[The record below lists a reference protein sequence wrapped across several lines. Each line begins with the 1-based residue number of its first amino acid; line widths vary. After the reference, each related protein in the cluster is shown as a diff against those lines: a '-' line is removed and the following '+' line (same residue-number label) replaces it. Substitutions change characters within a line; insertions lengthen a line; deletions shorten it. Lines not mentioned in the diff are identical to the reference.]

1 MPARVRSVSKG
12 AAMTTEGTMFEP
24 IRKSV
29 RVERTPEDAFELF
42 TEHIGEWW
50 PVEVFSRAADEQ
62 YGDGVK
68 VERLVFEP
76 RAGGRLYEVTS
87 EGVEGV
93 WAEVLTY
100 EPPARIM
107 LAWKPNDRPEPPTEV
122 EIHFDPDG
130 DGTIVRLE
138 HRGWDKLGARAGEA
152 REGHDGGWQLPLERF
167 LAAAG

>member
-1 MPARVRSVSKG
+1 
-12 AAMTTEGTMFEP
+12 
-24 IRKSV
+24 
-29 RVERTPEDAFELF
+29 
-42 TEHIGEWW
+42 
-50 PVEVFSRAADEQ
+50 VEVFSRAADEQ

-68 VERLVFEP
+68 AEHVVFEP
-76 RAGGRLYEVTS
+76 RVGGRLYEVTS

-100 EPPARIM
+100 EPPARSV

-122 EIHFDPDG
+122 EIQFEPDG

-138 HRGWDKLGARAGEA
+138 HRGWDELGARAAEA

-167 LAAAG
+167 VAAAG

>member
-1 MPARVRSVSKG
+1 
-12 AAMTTEGTMFEP
+12 MTDAEPGTEPHQEAMFEP

-29 RVERTPEDAFELF
+29 RVERTPKDAFELF
-42 TEHIGEWW
+42 TARIGEWW
-50 PVEVFSRAADEQ
+50 PTETFSRAADEQ

-68 VERLVFEP
+68 VEQVVFEP

-93 WAEVLTY
+93 WAEVVAY
-100 EPPARIM
+100 EPPARIV
-107 LAWKPNDRPEPPTEV
+107 LAWKPNDRSEPPTDV
-122 EIHFDPDG
+122 EIHFEPDG

-138 HRGWDKLGARAGEA
+138 HRGWDKLGARATEA

-167 LAAAG
+167 AAAAAAG

>member
-1 MPARVRSVSKG
+1 MTIQPAP
-12 AAMTTEGTMFEP
+12 FEP
-24 IRKSV
+24 VRKHV
-29 RVERTPEDAFELF
+29 RVQRTQEETFQLF
-42 TEHIGEWW
+42 TEHIDRWW

-62 YGDGVK
+62 FGDGVK
-68 VERLVFEP
+68 AERVVFEQ
-76 RAGGRLYEVTS
+76 RVGGRLYEVTS

-100 EPPARIM
+100 EPSTRIV

-122 EIHFDPDG
+122 EIRFETDK

-138 HRGWDKLGARAGEA
+138 HRGWDRLGDRAAEA

-167 LAAAG
+167 VAAAG

>member
-1 MPARVRSVSKG
+1 MN
-12 AAMTTEGTMFEP
+12 TEGTMFEP
-24 IRKSV
+24 IRRSV
-29 RVERTPEDAFELF
+29 RVDRTRKDAFELF
-42 TEHIGEWW
+42 TEHIGDWW

-68 VERLVFEP
+68 AERVVFEP
-76 RAGGRLYEVTS
+76 RTGGRLYEVTS

-93 WAEVLTY
+93 WADVLTY
-100 EPPARIM
+100 EPPARIV

-122 EIHFDPDG
+122 EIHFEPDG

-138 HRGWDKLGARAGEA
+138 HRGWDKLGARAAEA

-167 LAAAG
+167 IAAAG